1 MLYCHNYS
9 TIIAIHVLC
18 LFQIAS
24 GVSPAISSQADLSSN
39 SIQSVSSGNDTLI
52 ENIILTWKE
61 DPATS
66 QAVTWRTSSSLPE
79 SYAEIASANASPEF
93 TKTARKYP
101 ATTTKIKV
109 DKHSVYYHSVNFE
122 DLTPDTMYAYRVGSG
137 EIWSE
142 WFHFRTASEYAQP
155 FKFIFLGD
163 AQNKIFSLS
172 SRAIRAAYTYA
183 ADARFMVH
191 AGDLVN
197 STNSLQ
203 EWDEWFDAG
212 SWIFAMV
219 PSMLTPGNHEYKI
232 GFEGIHTLSKYWK
245 PQFTLPENGINGLSE
260 TVYYIDYQG
269 VRVISLN
276 SNKKVEEQTK
286 WLKTVLKSN
295 KNAWTVVVFH
305 HPIFAS
311 AKRRD
316 NLTIRRQWKPV
327 FDTFRVDLVLQGHDH
342 LYARG
347 RACEGAESGVKTR
360 NCTVYVTSISG
371 MKMYRPTPKFQMDR
385 IGENM
390 QLFQV
395 ISFTENTLHFE
406 SVTVTGETFDSF
418 RVIKN
423 EDGTKQFVEQL
434 PAEILGGLSHPHN

>member
-1 MLYCHNYS
+1 MK
-9 TIIAIHVLC
+9 IIAILGFC
-18 LFQIAS
+18 LLQFAFFAS
-24 GVSPAISSQADLSSN
+24 PSESSQVEPSTTST
-39 SIQSVSSGNDTLI
+39 QSVSGENDTLI

-61 DPATS
+61 NPATS
-66 QAVTWRTSSSLPE
+66 QAVTWRTGSSLPQ
-79 SYAEIASANASPEF
+79 SYAEIALAEASPDF

-101 ATTTKIKV
+101 ATTTKIKA
-109 DKHSVYYHSVNFE
+109 DKRSVYYHSVNFE
-122 DLTPDTMYAYRVGSG
+122 HLMPDTMYAYRVGSG

-142 WFHFRTASEYAQP
+142 WFQFRTASEHAQP
-155 FKFIFLGD
+155 FKFIFFGD
-163 AQNKIFSLS
+163 AQNKVFSLW
-172 SRAIRAAYTYA
+172 SRAIRAAYSYA

-269 VRVISLN
+269 VRIISLN

-286 WLKTVLKSN
+286 WLETVLQSN

-327 FDTFRVDLVLQGHDH
+327 FDTFKVDLVLQGHDH

-347 RACEGAESGVKTR
+347 RVCGSAENGMKTR

-371 MKMYRPTPKFQMDR
+371 MKMYRPTPKFKMDR

-395 ISFTENTLHFE
+395 ISFTENTMHFE
-406 SVTVTGETFDSF
+406 SVTVTGEIFDSF
-418 RVIKN
+418 RVIRNKD
-423 EDGTKQFVEQL
+423 ETKQFMQQL
-434 PAEILGGLSHPHN
+434 PAEY